1 MGTFYIGGDK
11 LEIDNELK
19 KLIPPLTSA
28 EFEILEK
35 NILERGI
42 QDSIK
47 TWQGIIVDG
56 HNRYEIACKHRILY
70 DTKEMQFENRQAV
83 IEWML
88 NNCLG
93 RRNLNPD
100 QLSIIRGKLYNLH
113 KYTNDK
119 NIGGRQKDVN
129 KSANDMSKL
138 YKVSPSTIQRDAKFV
153 NDNPEAAEKILKGEK
168 TKREVVKDKQ
178 RQERQETIKKVKP
191 IVGKY
196 KIIYT
201 DPPWQYDF
209 AESSTR
215 EIENHYPTMELEDM
229 KNIEVPCEDN
239 SVLLMWATAPKLL
252 EAIDLIRSWGFTYKT
267 QMIWDKQVI
276 GMGYWCRGQHE
287 ILLIATKGKFSPPD
301 TENRVSSIY
310 SEKRGKHSKKP
321 DYYYSLIEKMFPN
334 MSYLEL
340 FARKKY
346 NDKWQVWGNEV

>member
-1 MGTFYIGGDK
+1 VK
-11 LEIDNELK
+11 IDNEFK
-19 KLIPPLTSA
+19 KLVPSLTGD

-47 TWQGIIVDG
+47 VWQGIIIDG
-56 HNRYEIACKHRILY
+56 HNRYEIALRHNLHY
-70 DTKEMQFENRQAV
+70 DTKELCFESRQSV

-88 NNCLG
+88 NNQLG
-93 RRNLNPD
+93 RRNLSPD
-100 QLSIIRGKLYNLH
+100 QLSIIRGKLYNLNKMQGKRNDLTSGQNDH
-113 KYTNDK
+113 KLTTGQNLADK
-119 NIGGRQKDVN
+119 F
-129 KSANDMSKL
+129 
-138 YKVSPSTIQRDAKFV
+138 KVSEKTVRRDAAFV
-153 NDNPEAAEKILKGEK
+153 NDNPEAAEKILKGEA
-168 TKREVVKDKQ
+168 TKREIIQEQKRK
-178 RQERQETIKKVKP
+178 ERQESTKKVKP
-191 IVGKY
+191 ITGKY
-196 KIIYT
+196 EVIYT
-201 DPPWQYDF
+201 DPPWKYDF
-209 AESSTR
+209 AESSNR
-215 EIENHYPTMELEDM
+215 EIENHYPTMNLEDM
-229 KNIEVPCEDN
+229 KNIEIPCEDN

-252 EAIDLIRSWGFTYKT
+252 EAIDLIKSWGFTYKT

-287 ILLIATKGKFSPPD
+287 ILLIATKGKFSPPE

-340 FARKKY
+340 FARQKY